1 MFTKNEK
8 RNLKTR
14 DSEMPHSYEKIKK
27 FNLFKEN
34 NKSNPK
40 SPDFNNGKVMF
51 DVALEPGRYSFSG
64 WQYEDTGNISLE
76 IQKVTEDTAGG
87 GGFDA

>member
-1 MFTKNEK
+1 
-8 RNLKTR
+8 
-14 DSEMPHSYEKIKK
+14 MPHSYEKIKK

-40 SPDFNNGKVMF
+40 SPDFNNGKLMF
-51 DVALEPGRYSFSG
+51 DVALEPGRYSFRG
-64 WQYEDTGNISLE
+64 WQYEDTGTSSLE

-87 GGFDA
+87 GGRDA